1 MSNPKAMRTITTA
14 AMGILTLIMAVPLAW
29 VILMSFK
36 NTREIIMT
44 SPFSIPEVFRFGNYI
59 EAWTKGQIGDYFFNS
74 VFITGSSTLFVVL
87 FGTLF
92 AYALSRLR
100 WRLKNFFFGI
110 ILLGLMIPIHAT
122 LIPVFVIL
130 KNMGLLNTHLCLIL
144 PYIASGLPMAIFI
157 FRNFMI
163 GIPKEMEEAAFID
176 GCGVFRSFFHI
187 ILPVIQPAIITVVIL
202 TFMHFW
208 NEFVLAS
215 TVVQKKA
222 LGTLPIGL
230 QYFQSEFTV
239 DWGAMS
245 AGIVVSVIP
254 VFVIYLIFNDII
266 EKSVV
271 SGALK

>member
-1 MSNPKAMRTITTA
+1 MNLKWSRIAINSVMI
-14 AMGILTLIMAVPLAW
+14 ILSIIMMIPLVW

-36 NTREIIMT
+36 STQEIILT
-44 SPFSIPEVFRFGNYI
+44 SAFSLPKTFGFQNYV
-59 EAWTKGQIGDYFFNS
+59 EAWVKGMIGEYFFNS
-74 VFITGSSTLFVVL
+74 VYVTSVTTLFVIVL
-87 FGTLF
+87 GTLL

-100 WRLKNFFFGI
+100 WKSKNIFFTI
-110 ILLGLMIPIHAT
+110 ILLGLMIPIHARV
-122 LIPVFVIL
+122 IPVFIII
-130 KNMGLLNTHLCLIL
+130 KNMGLLNSSLCLIL
-144 PYIASGLPMAIFI
+144 PYIASGLPMAVYI

-176 GCGVFRSFFHI
+176 GCSVFRSFASV
-187 ILPVIQPAIITVVIL
+187 ILPTIRPAIITVVIL
-202 TFMHFW
+202 TFMQFW

-215 TVVQKKA
+215 TVVQRKS
-222 LGTLPIGL
+222 LNTLPIGL
-230 QYFQSEFTV
+230 QNFQSEFSV

-254 VFVIYLIFNDII
+254 VLIAYTIFNDLI